1 MTILAKIFI
10 DGEAGTTG
18 LQIAARLAERADI
31 ELLQIDPARRKDTNS
46 RSEAL
51 NAADIAIL
59 CLPDAAARE
68 AVRLVENP
76 ATRIIDASTAHRAV
90 DGWVYGF
97 PEYDP
102 GQRARLQ
109 ASTRISNPG
118 CYAIAAVSI
127 LHPLID
133 AGLLPAQWPISINGV
148 SGYSGGGKAFIAAFE
163 TGVEGADPITATT
176 YDYALKLD
184 HKHVAEITRW
194 SGLSNAPIFLPA
206 VGRYYKGM
214 LVHIPLPLWA
224 LPRAPSPGNVFEVYC
239 SHYSD
244 QRFVTV
250 ADLDVGQ
257 SLANLDPESLNDTNE
272 LRLHVL
278 HNEASGQ
285 AVVVGLLDNLGK
297 GASGQVV
304 QTVNLLLGVD
314 EGLGL

>member
-1 MTILAKIFI
+1 MNMPAKIFI
-10 DGEAGTTG
+10 DGEVGTTG
-18 LQIAARLAERADI
+18 LQISSRLAARADI
-31 ELLQIDPARRKDTNS
+31 ELLQIEAARRKD
-46 RSEAL
+46 RSARAEAL

-68 AVRLVENP
+68 AVELVENP

-97 PEYDP
+97 PEYDA
-102 GQRARLQ
+102 GQRARIQ
-109 ASTRISNPG
+109 AGTRISNPG
-118 CYAIAAVSI
+118 CYAIAAVAL

-133 AGLLPAQWPISINGV
+133 AGLLPAAWPISINGM
-148 SGYSGGGKAFIAAFE
+148 SGYSGGGKALIAAFE

-194 SGLSNAPIFLPA
+194 SGLAKPPIFLPA

-214 LVHIPLPLWA
+214 LVHVPLPLWA
-224 LPRAPSPGNVFEVYC
+224 LPNAPSASDVFEIYS
-239 SHYSD
+239 SHYRD

-250 ADLDVGQ
+250 AAFDVGQ
-257 SLANLDPESLNDTNE
+257 SLANLDPESLNDSNE

-278 HNEASGQ
+278 HNDVSGQ

-304 QTVNLLLGVD
+304 QTVNLLLAVD